1 MKKLADIARGQYFFI
16 FPCISWLYMEF
27 SVVIWYN
34 SNQRNRG
41 RRGYDTI
48 ETNAGC
54 GWIDCALQRKENYV
68 WDYFGRCSKRIPWAK
83 QQLPAM
89 RVRKNARF
97 FAERAENPAAH
108 NQLVWKYQQN
118 STMIFILCAD
128 LRNSQKAV
136 IILTKIS
143 GVSALICIQAAQ
155 TRCASTRKA
164 AWSGGTFHRR
174 SEARTAAQKLWLVP
188 KDL

>member
-1 MKKLADIARGQYFFI
+1 
-16 FPCISWLYMEF
+16 
-27 SVVIWYN
+27 
-34 SNQRNRG
+34 
-41 RRGYDTI
+41 
-48 ETNAGC
+48 
-54 GWIDCALQRKENYV
+54 
-68 WDYFGRCSKRIPWAK
+68 
-83 QQLPAM
+83 M

-143 GVSALICIQAAQ
+143 GVSALFAYKLHKRGAQA
-155 TRCASTRKA
+155 RENPHGLVGHFA
-164 AWSGGTFHRR
+164 AAAKCLGYDRR
-174 SEARTAAQKLWLVP
+174 GVADPHAPAPVG
-188 KDL
+188 D